1 MSTEAGQV
9 AEAAERASEGPSKT
23 AAPRDAP
30 EDARARSLDLRP
42 LRTLLDRIEEN
53 YHPEQ
58 IWLFGSRAR
67 GDTRPT
73 SDWDLVVVVSDGTDE
88 RALDPRIAWRLQRG
102 SGVYADVIPCRAS
115 EFRADRTTVNTLAY
129 IIAKEGVLIYER

>member
-1 MSTEAGQV
+1 
-9 AEAAERASEGPSKT
+9 
-23 AAPRDAP
+23 
-30 EDARARSLDLRP
+30 
-42 LRTLLDRIEEN
+42 
-53 YHPEQ
+53 
-58 IWLFGSRAR
+58 LFGSRAR